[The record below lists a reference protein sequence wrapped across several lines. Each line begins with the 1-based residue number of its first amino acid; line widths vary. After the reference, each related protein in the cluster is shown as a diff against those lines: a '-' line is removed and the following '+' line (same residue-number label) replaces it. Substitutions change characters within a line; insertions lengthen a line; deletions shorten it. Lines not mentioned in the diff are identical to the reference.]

1 MKLKELEALLQ
12 EVESFAQPK
21 LHLEQFITTAH
32 LASQILFEI
41 DRTYGDIVG
50 KTICDLGIGTGML
63 SCASVFLGADFVLG
77 IDIDKDELAIC
88 QKNIDYFDI
97 DNIDLINADCE
108 DILRNDCSNAL
119 SRKFDT
125 VIMNPPFGT
134 KNNGIDLLF
143 LRLATSLATGAI
155 YSLHKTST
163 RKFLQAKTESW
174 GLKMEVVRELR
185 YNIPKVDN
193 RNKNLYKSAPEKD
206 IWVDFL
212 RFTFV

>member
-12 EVESFAQPK
+12 EVDSFAQPK
-21 LHLEQFITTAH
+21 LHFEQFITTPH

-41 DRTYGDIVG
+41 DRTYGDIAE

-63 SCASVFLGADFVLG
+63 SCASVFLGADYVLG
-77 IDIDKDELAIC
+77 IDIDRDALAIC
-88 QKNIDYFDI
+88 QQNIDYFDI
-97 DNIDLINADCE
+97 ENIDLINADCE
-108 DILRNDCSNAL
+108 DILRDDCSNSL
-119 SRKFDT
+119 NRKFDT

-134 KNNGIDLLF
+134 KNNGIDVLF
-143 LRLATSLATGAI
+143 LRLAASLSTGAI
-155 YSLHKTST
+155 YSLHKSST
-163 RKFLQAKTESW
+163 RKFLKTKAESW

-193 RNKNLYKSAPEKD
+193 RNKKLFKTAPEKD